1 MRFQSRPQIDGQT
14 APRGALAIP
23 GAAGELIDKITIL
36 EIKESY
42 IKEAAKLDN
51 IRLELTLLR
60 QLKTK
65 SGYGSERLAKLE
77 AELKAANR
85 LLWNV
90 EDSLRE
96 HESRGDFGA
105 GFVSLARQVYKT
117 NDQRAALKKKIN
129 ALLN

>member
-1 MRFQSRPQIDGQT
+1 
-14 APRGALAIP
+14 
-23 GAAGELIDKITIL
+23 
-36 EIKESY
+36 
-42 IKEAAKLDN
+42 
-51 IRLELTLLR
+51 LR

-129 ALLN
+129 ALLYSIIIEEKSYPIYRLDSHS

>member
-65 SGYGSERLAKLE
+65 SGYGGERLAKLE
-77 AELKAANR
+77 ANSR
-85 LLWNV
+85 LPIVCSGTSKILFENMNQEAIRRWHR
-90 EDSLRE
+90 L
-96 HESRGDFGA
+96 A
-105 GFVSLARQVYKT
+105 GTPSIQH
-117 NDQRAALKKKIN
+117 QRPEGRS
-129 ALLN
+129 